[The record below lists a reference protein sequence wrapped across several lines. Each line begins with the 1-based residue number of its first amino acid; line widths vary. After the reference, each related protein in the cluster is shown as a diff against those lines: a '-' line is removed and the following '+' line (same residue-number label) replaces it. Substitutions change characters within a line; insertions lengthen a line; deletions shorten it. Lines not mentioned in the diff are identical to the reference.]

1 MSFEQ
6 PSNEQVETLLRG
18 ALGKKIAVVGDA
30 MLDGY
35 IIGRIDRI
43 SPEAPVPVLEVE
55 KEDWKLGGAAN
66 VAQCLVALGCDV
78 RMCCITGDDPD
89 GRLFAD
95 ELKNLTIDPV
105 GVIADASR
113 PTTRK
118 TRVIAKQQQVVRL
131 DHEVTHEP
139 AAGIEKKLITQVK
152 AAAKWADAVIL
163 SDYDKGVL
171 TERVCQ
177 AVIEA
182 AKGVGEIGVP
192 VLVDPK
198 VRPWAKYKGATVL
211 KPNRKETEQYVGFA
225 ITNDV
230 TAEEAAKQLAKK
242 LKAQSVLVTRGSA
255 GMSLLAGKGKAQ
267 GLTTFKAEQHEVFDV
282 TGAGDVVISVLAAL
296 LAAGADTGTATW
308 LANVAAGIKVQKFGA
323 ATVTG
328 QEILDAIDSQTTA
341 VARELD
347 YERKVMTLKEAA
359 AFAKKMQKQGKKV
372 VFTNGCFD
380 ILHLGHVTYLEKSRR
395 TGDAMIVGINT
406 DDSVKRLKGPGRP
419 VQKEHDR
426 ARIIASQACV
436 DGVVLFDEDTPYDLI
451 KSVNPDI
458 LTKGA
463 DYKRKEDIVGWDIV
477 EKNGGSIQRIELV
490 EGKSTTNLIEKS
502 KE

>member
-1 MSFEQ
+1 MSFKQ
-6 PSNEQVETLLRG
+6 PDIQQVETYLRG
-18 ALGKKIAVVGDA
+18 ALGKKIAVIGDA

-55 KEDWKLGGAAN
+55 SEEWKLGGAAN

-89 GRLFAD
+89 GRLFCD
-95 ELKNLTIDPV
+95 ELKNLKIDPV
-105 GVIADASR
+105 GVVADASR

-131 DHEVTHEP
+131 DHEVTHVP
-139 AAGIEKKLITQVK
+139 VASIEKKLITQVK

-171 TERVCQ
+171 TEAVCQ
-177 AVIEA
+177 AAIEVA
-182 AKGVGEIGVP
+182 DKSETP

-198 VRPWAKYKGATVL
+198 VRPWTKYKNATVL

-225 ITNDV
+225 ITDDK
-230 TAEEAAKQLAKK
+230 TAEEAASELVKK
-242 LKAQSVLVTRGSA
+242 LKTKSVLVTRGSA
-255 GMSLLAGKGKAQ
+255 GMSLFDGKPRSRS
-267 GLTTFKAEQHEVFDV
+267 LTTFKAEQHEVFDV
-282 TGAGDVVISVLAAL
+282 TGAGDVVITVLAAC
-296 LAAGADTGTATW
+296 LAAGADTPTATW

-328 QEILDAIDSQTTA
+328 QEILEAIETQSVSA
-341 VARELD
+341 SKELD
-347 YERKVMTLKEAA
+347 YERKVMTRKQAA
-359 AFAKKMQKQGKKV
+359 AFAKKQQKQGKKV

-451 KSVNPDI
+451 KTVNPDI

-463 DYKRKEDIVGWDIV
+463 DYKRKQDIVGWDIV
-477 EKNGGSIQRIELV
+477 EANGGSIKRIELV
-490 EGKSTTNLIEKS
+490 EGKSTTNLINKS
-502 KE
+502 NK